1 MADLLIKGMKMP
13 KNCSYCGLYDIATD
27 WCEAIN
33 DEILGFD
40 PLATR
45 FDGCP
50 LVEVPAHGRLIDAD
64 ELLKRKGDCYDHDGH
79 LLYAVG
85 TGDIMLAPTAIEAS
99 EDGEQDGKL

>member
-1 MADLLIKGMKMP
+1 MADLLIKGKKMP
-13 KNCSYCGLYDIATD
+13 KNCSYCDLYDIAAD

-50 LVEVPAHGRLIDAD
+50 LVEVPEHGRLIDAD
-64 ELLKRKGDCYDHDGH
+64 KLLKKGIT
-79 LLYAVG
+79 LSWSVQKWMSEVEVG
-85 TGDIMLAPTAIEAS
+85 LMPTIIEAS
-99 EDGEQDGKL
+99 EDGEQDG

>member
-1 MADLLIKGMKMP
+1 MADLLIKDKKMP
-13 KNCSYCGLYDIATD
+13 KNCSYCDLYDLATD

-45 FDGCP
+45 FSGCP
-50 LVEVPAHGRLIDAD
+50 LVEVPTHGRLIDAG
-64 ELLKRKGDCYDHDGH
+64 ELMKDLFRRRCGVTFTNKEVWDA
-79 LLYAVG
+79 LES
-85 TGDIMLAPTAIEAS
+85 APTVIEAS